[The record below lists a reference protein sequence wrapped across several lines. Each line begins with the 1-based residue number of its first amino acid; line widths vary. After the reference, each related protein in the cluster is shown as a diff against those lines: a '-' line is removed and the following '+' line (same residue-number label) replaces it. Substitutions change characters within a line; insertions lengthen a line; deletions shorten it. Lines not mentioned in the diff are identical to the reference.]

1 MESRSASNQL
11 GPAFWVSVTWL
22 ALLVIGAV
30 TIDIWGVQDPDK
42 MDWDNLNASPGTVA
56 EIAVHKPSGE
66 RSQSPYTYWLGTDS
80 MGRDILSRSIYGARI
95 SLSIGLI
102 APFIGIITGGF
113 LGCLAGFYRGH
124 LDSLIVAGM
133 DIILAFPGLLLLL
146 AVSFYVGA
154 NLQNLILSLGFLSIP
169 AFCRVARARTL
180 ALSNL
185 EFVQAAKLTGA
196 GNLAVLMREIIP
208 NVVIPVTVYGLL
220 VVAFMIM
227 AEGSLSFLGL
237 GVSAPTPSWGRMI
250 AEGRDVLD
258 ESPHV
263 SMIPAAIMI
272 LTVISFNFIGD
283 SLRNYF
289 DNGRRQI

>member
-1 MESRSASNQL
+1 MESRSAIKKV
-11 GPAFWVSVTWL
+11 GPAFWVSITWL
-22 ALLVIGAV
+22 ALLIIGAV
-30 TIDIWGVQDPDK
+30 TIDLWAIQDPDK
-42 MDWDNLNASPGTVA
+42 MDWDNLNATPGTVT
-56 EIAVHKPSGE
+56 EIAVEQPSGE
-66 RSQSPYTYWLGTDS
+66 TWKSPYTYWLGTDS

-102 APFIGIITGGF
+102 APLIGILTGGF
-113 LGCLAGFYRGH
+113 LGCLAGFYRGP

-146 AVSFYVGA
+146 AVSFYVGSS
-154 NLQNLILSLGFLSIP
+154 LQNLILSLGFLSIP
-169 AFCRVARARTL
+169 AFCRVARAGTL

-185 EFVQAAKLTGA
+185 EFVQAARLTGA
-196 GNLAVLMREIIP
+196 GNLVILIREIIP

-289 DNGRRQI
+289 DHGRRQI

>member
-1 MESRSASNQL
+1 MESRSASNRL
-11 GPAFWVSVTWL
+11 GPAFWVSIAWL
-22 ALLVIGAV
+22 TLLFVGAI
-30 TIDIWGVQDPDK
+30 TIDLWAIQDPDK
-42 MDWDNLNASPGTVA
+42 MDWDNLNASPGAVTA
-56 EIAVHKPSGE
+56 IAVYKPSGE
-66 RSQSPYTYWLGTDS
+66 MSQSPYTYWLGTDS
-80 MGRDILSRSIYGARI
+80 MGRDILSRSIHGARI

-102 APFIGIITGGF
+102 APLIGILAGGF
-113 LGCLAGFYRGH
+113 LGCLAGFYRGY

-154 NLQNLILSLGFLSIP
+154 SLQNLILSLGFLSIP
-169 AFCRVARARTL
+169 AFCRVARAKTL
-180 ALSNL
+180 VLSNL

-196 GNLAVLMREIIP
+196 GDLAILMREIIP

-237 GVSAPTPSWGRMI
+237 GVAAPTPSWGRMI

-289 DNGRRQI
+289 DHGRRQI